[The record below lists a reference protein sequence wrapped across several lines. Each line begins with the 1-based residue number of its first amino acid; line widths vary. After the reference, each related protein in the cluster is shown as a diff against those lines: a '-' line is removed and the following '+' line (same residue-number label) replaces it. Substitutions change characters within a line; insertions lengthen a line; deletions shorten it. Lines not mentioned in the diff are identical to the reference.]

1 VCLKTEW
8 FWLLTLGYQL
18 FTKATAGSIV
28 ADKNC
33 EKVEYISPNIYCAG
47 AGTAADLQYVKCT
60 IDLSSFDEGPDGN
73 DEVKHQQID

>member
-1 VCLKTEW
+1 M
-8 FWLLTLGYQL
+8 
-18 FTKATAGSIV
+18 